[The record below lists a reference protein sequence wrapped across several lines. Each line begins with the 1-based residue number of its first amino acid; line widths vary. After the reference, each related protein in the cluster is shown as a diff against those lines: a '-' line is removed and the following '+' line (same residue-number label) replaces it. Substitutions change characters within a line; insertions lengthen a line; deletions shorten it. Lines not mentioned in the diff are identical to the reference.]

1 MVERDVP
8 LGICSIAP
16 SCELIPENRITAT
29 ANGGAIVVRNQAASM
44 RITNVE
50 AYGVNVGLLGLA
62 DGGVGPYVTNHNEVT
77 DVDRVL
83 VRVDTDEGISGWG
96 EMRTFLNPAVTV
108 SILEKG
114 IAPIVTGHSPFDVES
129 FRRLLFIEYTNA
141 DMFFSAVEIACW
153 DIIGKVL
160 DRPVYE
166 LLGGTNA
173 PNMTER
179 RKDVTY
185 ETQDGIEIA
194 YCLGILSP
202 EKSRRYAARAR
213 KEGYTVLKTKAGRD
227 WQQDV
232 QRIIAMHD
240 EVDGELEFRLDP
252 NQGWRFDEAVRV
264 AGALTEAGIFVQY
277 LEQPIRVDAHQTL
290 ASLRDRTPQPIAP
303 NEDTYI
309 AHNLRELIE
318 RGALDVAVV
327 DMTPVGGISGL
338 RQIAAIAYDAGVPLV
353 HHCAFDL
360 GVRTAAIAHAVT
372 GIPGFN
378 LPPDCAY
385 YTWEDDIIERPFAI
399 ENGRLPVRDE
409 PGLGVIVDEDKLE
422 KFAVP
427 T

>member
-1 MVERDVP
+1 ME
-8 LGICSIAP
+8 
-16 SCELIPENRITAT
+16 
-29 ANGGAIVVRNQAASM
+29 
-44 RITNVE
+44 ITNVE
-50 AYGVNVGLLGLA
+50 AFSVNVKLLGLNE
-62 DGGVGPYVTNHNEVT
+62 GGVGPYVTNHNEVT

-83 VRVDTDEGISGWG
+83 VRVDTDEGVAGWG

-108 SILEKG
+108 NILESG
-114 IAPIVTGHSPFDVES
+114 IAPIIEGYSPFDVES

-141 DMFFSAVEIACW
+141 DMFFSAIEIACW
-153 DIIGKVL
+153 DIVGKVL
-160 DRPVYE
+160 DRPIFE
-166 LLGGTNA
+166 LLGGLNA
-173 PNMTER
+173 PNLTER

-185 ETQDGIEIA
+185 KTQQEVEIA
-194 YCLGILSP
+194 YCLGILPP
-202 EKSRRYAARAR
+202 EESRLYARRALD
-213 KEGYTVLKTKAGRD
+213 EGYSVLKTKAGRD

-232 QRIIAMHD
+232 ERIIAMDD
-240 EVDGELEFRLDP
+240 EVDGQLEFRLDP

-290 ASLRDRTPQPIAP
+290 ATLRKRTPQPIAP

-309 AHNLRELIE
+309 AHNLRELID

-338 RQIAAIAYDAGVPLV
+338 RQLAAIAEDAGVPLV

-372 GIPGFN
+372 GIPGFD

-385 YTWEDDIIERPFAI
+385 YTWADHVIEQPFTI
-399 ENGRLPVRDE
+399 SNGRLPVRDE
-409 PGLGVIVDEDKLE
+409 PGLGVNVDEEKLE
-422 KFAVP
+422 ELAGPV
-427 T
+427 